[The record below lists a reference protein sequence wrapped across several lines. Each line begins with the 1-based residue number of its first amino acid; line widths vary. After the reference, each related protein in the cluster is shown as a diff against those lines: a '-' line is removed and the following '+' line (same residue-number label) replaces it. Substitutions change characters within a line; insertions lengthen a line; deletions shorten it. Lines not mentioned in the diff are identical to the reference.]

1 MSIYVNIVA
10 IVIGLGMIAVV
21 FRNMVKRRINERQ
34 SLIWFLIALALLL
47 LGVCPPLLTFLS
59 EKLGIWYPPA
69 ILFAV
74 AFVGLLLIVFY
85 HTIHV
90 SVLNNKVHELSMQVA
105 LLRHELERVHTDSLP
120 AQDPAVPPEIG
131 VGHPVDRQ
139 EGGNV
144 A

>member
-1 MSIYVNIVA
+1 MSIYVNLVA

-69 ILFAV
+69 VLFAV

-105 LLRHELERVHTDSLP
+105 LLRHEIEC
-120 AQDPAVPPEIG
+120 AQAGAPQQNMAAGSADGARN
-131 VGHPVDRQ
+131 PVDRG
-139 EGGNV
+139 ERGHV